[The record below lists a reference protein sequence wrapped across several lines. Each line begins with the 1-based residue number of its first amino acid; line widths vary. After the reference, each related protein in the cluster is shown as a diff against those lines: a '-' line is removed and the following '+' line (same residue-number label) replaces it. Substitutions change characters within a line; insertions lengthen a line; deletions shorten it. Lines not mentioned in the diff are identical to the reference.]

1 MGLLLGFI
9 IMAVIIVII
18 NHGYDRLM
26 MDMEHEL
33 EDLREDR
40 DDAMRYKMYLHH
52 YVNLLERAY
61 LKGNCDGITPTY
73 SCAAAYEMSDD
84 WVRRGDLEWMRIQA
98 RDRAAPS
105 LTAYDD
111 WLAEEKADPAARSRE
126 QAGLDQLAELF

>member
-1 MGLLLGFI
+1 MHPILYGTMGLLLGFI

-52 YVNLLERAY
+52 YVSLLERAY
-61 LKGNCDGITPTY
+61 LKGDCDGIRPTY
-73 SCAAAYEMSDD
+73 SCAAA
-84 WVRRGDLEWMRIQA
+84 DLEWMRIQA